1 MRKLFEKACCFAG
14 PESIPEEQEH
24 RIIARINHVM
34 DRLISKEIFQFY
46 TGAATGFD
54 LLAARAVLE
63 RKQSDSRVR
72 LFLQLACPM
81 QSQWYPPRE
90 QFCHEMI
97 EEEADGVDLLSCYQ
111 SLASILGGRRSII
124 QQCNVCVCYG
134 QIDAEDAAFLKKRAE
149 EYCLK
154 LIYLVDRPPKRR
166 VNCVLLH
173 TDPNDLPKKAAIP
186 VKRCENAPQ
195 G

>member
-14 PESIPEEQEH
+14 PESIPEEQER

-72 LFLQLACPM
+72 PFPSACLPDAIPVV
-81 QSQWYPPRE
+81 SSTGAIFSRN
-90 QFCHEMI
+90 
-97 EEEADGVDLLSCYQ
+97 DRG
-111 SLASILGGRRSII
+111 GGRR
-124 QQCNVCVCYG
+124 
-134 QIDAEDAAFLKKRAE
+134 R
-149 EYCLK
+149 
-154 LIYLVDRPPKRR
+154 
-166 VNCVLLH
+166 
-173 TDPNDLPKKAAIP
+173 
-186 VKRCENAPQ
+186 
-195 G
+195 

>member
-14 PESIPEEQEH
+14 PESIPEEQER

-72 LFLQLACPM
+72 LFLQLACPIPVV
-81 QSQWYPPRE
+81 SSTGAIFSRN
-90 QFCHEMI
+90 
-97 EEEADGVDLLSCYQ
+97 DRG
-111 SLASILGGRRSII
+111 GGRR
-124 QQCNVCVCYG
+124 
-134 QIDAEDAAFLKKRAE
+134 R
-149 EYCLK
+149 
-154 LIYLVDRPPKRR
+154 
-166 VNCVLLH
+166 
-173 TDPNDLPKKAAIP
+173 
-186 VKRCENAPQ
+186 
-195 G
+195 